1 MPTSYTYIFIEML
14 LILIVIMGAKKA
26 KKFAPDK
33 IKVLSILILTLWLLR
48 FAVNIFLFLSKNII
62 FLYILKFFSLINL
75 ATIPIT
81 ALLCLY
87 IFFRNNEIKFD
98 YLMLISAA
106 VLALYAITSSK
117 LDYTIKR
124 TESFGYIISF
134 QNWVL
139 IDFSFMVI
147 VSIIIICAILIL
159 GDKLVNSGG
168 VSLIISA
175 SSVTIIEIV
184 LKVLGIQALPNLVI
198 SDIAW
203 VLTLVYAIS
212 SFKKNKKL

>member
-14 LILIVIMGAKKA
+14 LILIVIMGAKTA

-48 FAVNIFLFLSKNII
+48 FAANIFLFLSKNII